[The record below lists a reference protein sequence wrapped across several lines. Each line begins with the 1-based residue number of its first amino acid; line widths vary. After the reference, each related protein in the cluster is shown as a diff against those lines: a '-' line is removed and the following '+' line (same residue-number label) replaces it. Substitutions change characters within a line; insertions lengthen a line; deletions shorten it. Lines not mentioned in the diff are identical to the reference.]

1 MNNKEYSPFTPGSPV
16 PIELFV
22 GRSKQISELLRYAR
36 QIKSGKKENVF
47 LAGERG
53 IGKSSLAS
61 FIKYYL
67 NTNENIL
74 GIHVFLGGVTSL
86 NELVKLIFDK
96 ILKETKEKGWFD
108 DIANFFGKRIKE
120 IGLFGISVSFDPSE
134 EDLQKLVINF
144 PEALANLI
152 KNLKKQ
158 KQGLFIALD
167 DINGLVE
174 QSDFA
179 NWYKSFVDR
188 VATHYDEFPVF
199 FVLIGLPEKRDV
211 LARKQPSL
219 MRIFRVVEIE
229 KLDDREV
236 QEFFIKAYT
245 QVGMKVTEE
254 ALKLMVKYSSGLPLL
269 MHEIGDST
277 FWIDTDG
284 EIDADDAFKG
294 VLSAAEK
301 IGQKYLDPKVYKAI
315 RSERYRSILRKLG
328 EQPFK
333 RSFFK
338 KEIEKKLN
346 DNEKGVFHNFLRR
359 IRDLGVIEPDI
370 ERGRGSYRFVNEIY
384 PLYIYLESQRY
395 RKKFKT

>member
-1 MNNKEYSPFTPGSPV
+1 M
-16 PIELFV
+16 
-22 GRSKQISELLRYAR
+22 
-36 QIKSGKKENVF
+36 
-47 LAGERG
+47 
-53 IGKSSLAS
+53 
-61 FIKYYL
+61 
-67 NTNENIL
+67 
-74 GIHVFLGGVTSL
+74 
-86 NELVKLIFDK
+86 
-96 ILKETKEKGWFD
+96 
-108 DIANFFGKRIKE
+108 
-120 IGLFGISVSFDPSE
+120 
-134 EDLQKLVINF
+134 
-144 PEALANLI
+144 
-152 KNLKKQ
+152 
-158 KQGLFIALD
+158 
-167 DINGLVE
+167 
-174 QSDFA
+174 
-179 NWYKSFVDR
+179 
-188 VATHYDEFPVF
+188 
-199 FVLIGLPEKRDV
+199 LIGLPEKRDV